1 MQTVIVTAIPVIGVI
16 ITTLIQVKY
25 ANKKDTI
32 ETKLTNIQITLE
44 SEIKS
49 LKDELLNHIAQSKKE
64 ADAEILSRCKVDLVS
79 LMSRIDNG
87 YTPTSEEKM
96 MLGEVKD
103 LYNSKGG
110 DSYIDDFYDKLLK
123 EGKL

>member
-1 MQTVIVTAIPVIGVI
+1 MQTVIVTDIPVIGVI
-16 ITTLIQVKY
+16 ITTQIQEKY

-64 ADAEILSRCKVDLVS
+64 ADAEILSRCKVNLVS

-110 DSYIDDFYDKLLK
+110 DSYVDDFYDKLLK